1 LKEKEVLG
9 INIKYNFFYQYAH
22 RFPNKKLVKISD
34 ITKEGNVEM
43 LLMIKSI
50 RPHTTKKNEPM
61 AFVEFTD
68 DTGDLSGV
76 LFPRVY
82 LASSFM
88 KVGMI
93 ALVYGKI
100 EERNQRKQLVV
111 EKLTTV

>member
-1 LKEKEVLG
+1 
-9 INIKYNFFYQYAH
+9 
-22 RFPNKKLVKISD
+22 
-34 ITKEGNVEM
+34 
-43 LLMIKSI
+43 
-50 RPHTTKKNEPM
+50 M

-100 EERNQRKQLVV
+100 EERNQRNNGSGKINYCLIT
-111 EKLTTV
+111 KRGF